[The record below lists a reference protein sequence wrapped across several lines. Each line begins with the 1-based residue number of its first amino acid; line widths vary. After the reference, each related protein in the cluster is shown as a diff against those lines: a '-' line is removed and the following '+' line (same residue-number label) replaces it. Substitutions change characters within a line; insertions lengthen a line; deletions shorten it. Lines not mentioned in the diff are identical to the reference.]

1 MVALVDRTNAT
12 TPDCCGTNSV
22 HCVDRFV
29 GLGSPRR
36 LDTAF
41 ASNGARNVVEA
52 DNRDDAL
59 AKLASTDPMT
69 CASLM
74 EPPARANP
82 ADDR

>member
-12 TPDCCGTNSV
+12 TPIAAART
-22 HCVDRFV
+22 RFTALIV
-29 GLGSPRR
+29 SSDSARR
-36 LDTAF
+36 GISDTAF
-41 ASNGARNVVEA
+41 ASTAHATSSKLTTVTTRWQ
-52 DNRDDAL
+52 
-59 AKLASTDPMT
+59 KLASTDPMT